1 MLTQQEHIMD
11 TIGTVPVR
19 DTILSQ
25 TPSLFA
31 GNELLPTHQLALP
44 RSAENVIWPAVVLFI
59 GFCLFVFAQTSEPKK
74 FWRILVSTYSLQS
87 SKQLQREDYKL
98 GKRLSVV
105 LIILFI
111 ITFSFLAYIINNYFG
126 LILNKNSEW
135 GKYLIILGI
144 ITGTYVFKYLFSLFV
159 SYLINASELV
169 KEYMFNAMIYSQ
181 VMGIT
186 LFPLVIIIQY
196 SRLDT
201 VWLLYPAIAI
211 FLFFYT
217 FRMVRGF
224 IISWSENGVGILYIF
239 LYFCALEILPLLV
252 FIKFLLS
259 GLN

>member
-1 MLTQQEHIMD
+1 MLAQQGHITD
-11 TIGTVPVR
+11 TLGVVSVR
-19 DTILSQ
+19 DTLSQ
-25 TPSLFA
+25 VPTLFS
-31 GNELLPTHQLALP
+31 GNDLLPLHQLTMP
-44 RSAENVIWPAVVLFI
+44 RSTENTIWPAIVLFI

-74 FWRILVSTYSLQS
+74 FWRILVSTYSIQS
-87 SKQLQREDYKL
+87 AKQLQREDYKI

-105 LIILFI
+105 LIVLFML
-111 ITFSFLAYIINNYFG
+111 TFSFLAYIINDYFG
-126 LILNKNSEW
+126 LVLNENSEW
-135 GKYLIILGI
+135 SKYFIILGI
-144 ITGTYVFKYLFSLFV
+144 ITGTYIMKYLFSLFV

-169 KEYMFNAMIYSQ
+169 KEYMFNTLIYTQ
-181 VMGIT
+181 VMGVA
-186 LFPLVIIIQY
+186 LFPLVIVIQY

-201 VWLLYPAIAI
+201 VWLLYPAMAI
-211 FLFFYT
+211 FLFFYA